1 MHVCCC
7 RATSFVGTAEY
18 VSPEVLNNAGISYTA
33 DLWALGCIVYQML
46 TGRPPFKGASEYL
59 TFQLITSR
67 TLSFPEGFPEV
78 ARDLVEGLLQL
89 EPSERLGG
97 LLLVPQL
104 LCLLLLRVLL
114 HALHPAAC
122 LLS

>member
-1 MHVCCC
+1 
-7 RATSFVGTAEY
+7 VGTAEY

-78 ARDLVEGLLQL
+78 ARDLAERLLQL
-89 EPSERLGG
+89 EPSERLGRLCWIVCRA
-97 LLLVPQL
+97 LLQ
-104 LCLLLLRVLL
+104 
-114 HALHPAAC
+114 ALHLAAC
-122 LLS
+122 

>member
-1 MHVCCC
+1 
-7 RATSFVGTAEY
+7 
-18 VSPEVLNNAGISYTA
+18 VLNNAGISYTA

-67 TLSFPEGFPEV
+67 SLSFPEDFPAA

-89 EPSERLGG
+89 EPSQRLGAWG
-97 LLLVPQL
+97 GGWLHWQQSVQAFC
-104 LCLLLLRVLL
+104 LCCDWCSLQDPFI
-114 HALHPAAC
+114 AG
-122 LLS
+122 SF